1 MCCNNGWGGN
11 SGLWIILILIL
22 IFCCGCGNNGGNSC
36 GCNNNCDCG
45 NNCGPVPYAR
55 GGRPHIA

>member
-11 SGLWIILILIL
+11 NCLWIILILIQ

-36 GCNNNCDCG
+36 GCNNNCG
-45 NNCGPVPYAR
+45 NNCDCGC
-55 GGRPHIA
+55 GC